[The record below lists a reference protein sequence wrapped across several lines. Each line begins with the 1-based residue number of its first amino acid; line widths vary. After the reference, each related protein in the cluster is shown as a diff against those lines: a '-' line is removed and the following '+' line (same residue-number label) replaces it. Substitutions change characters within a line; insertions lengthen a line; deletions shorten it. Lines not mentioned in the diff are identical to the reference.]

1 MDRLFIDEEHIT
13 LIREL
18 GEGSYGKV
26 YAGECLKKPV
36 AVKVIGRTKLSKLT
50 KEEFEEL
57 EREMLIMTYVYLSAR
72 LHAFIHLL
80 RFRLAKASTVTSL
93 WPWALAHMKRDWLS

>member
-72 LHAFIHLL
+72 LYALFIYSV
-80 RFRLAKASTVTSL
+80 FV
-93 WPWALAHMKRDWLS
+93 